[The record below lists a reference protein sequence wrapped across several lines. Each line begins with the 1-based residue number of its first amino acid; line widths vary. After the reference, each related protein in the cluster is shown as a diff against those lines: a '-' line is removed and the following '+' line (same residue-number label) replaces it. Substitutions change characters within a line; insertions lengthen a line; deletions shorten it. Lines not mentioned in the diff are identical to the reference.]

1 MLVSL
6 VIILALLSDAVLGEP
21 KRWHPLVGFGRLANW
36 VEHKVNLPQYAPTPL
51 ARYLG
56 LTAWFLVVVPIVAVI
71 TYLEKINAVYFNDA
85 EVSSVVI
92 SVIVVTIA
100 IGAKSLTEHAKA
112 VEVAL
117 VKRDLTLARKRIAM
131 MVSRDTTE
139 SDEKAI
145 TKATVESVL
154 ENGSDAIFAALF
166 WFAVLGA
173 PGVVLYR
180 LSNTLD
186 AMWGYHTDRYHYF
199 GWAAARIDDVLN
211 WLPARLTAISYSLA
225 GSTRTALRCWSTQ
238 AKNWNGINP
247 GVVMASGAGALK
259 IKLGGVASY
268 HGVLVPRPELGDGN
282 EAEVKDISR
291 ATRLVRHSIF
301 IWVIAIV
308 IIDFVMKSDLI

>member
-1 MLVSL
+1 MPVSL

-21 KRWHPLVGFGRLANW
+21 KRWHPLVGFGKLADW
-36 VEHKVNLPQYAPTPL
+36 IEHKINRQQYASRPL

-56 LTAWFLVVVPIVAVI
+56 LIAWVLVVIPLVAVI
-71 TYLEKINAVYFNDA
+71 ICLENVNAVYFTD
-85 EVSSVVI
+85 SVAGSVFIGVI
-92 SVIVVTIA
+92 CLTIA

-117 VKRDLTLARKRIAM
+117 INRDIPLARLRIAM

-211 WLPARLTAISYSLA
+211 WLPARITAISYSLA
-225 GSTRTALRCWSTQ
+225 GNTRTALRCWSMQ
-238 AKNWNGINP
+238 AKNWHGINP
-247 GVVMASGAGALK
+247 GVVMASGAGALN
-259 IKLGGVASY
+259 IKLGGAAIY
-268 HGVLVPRPELGDGN
+268 HDVLVPRPELGDGN
-282 EAEVKDISR
+282 EVEVKDISR
-291 ATRLVRHSIF
+291 ANRLVRRSIF
-301 IWVIAIV
+301 IWVIAI
-308 IIDFVMKSDLI
+308 IMIDFVMKSVLL